1 MVTPASPVVAAA
13 TGSLVG
19 LSIVYRELR
28 ERETSGVG
36 VPLAGVT

>member
-1 MVTPASPVVAAA
+1 MVTPALPVVAAA

-19 LSIVYRELR
+19 LPIVYREL
-28 ERETSGVG
+28 RETSGVG